1 MKKSKQEIKQI
12 ANYITT
18 QEGKYMF
25 SQTEI
30 CKLFGVC
37 RYTARDICENLAPIT
52 QGRVKKY
59 FILDVLEYL
68 YSEKH

>member
-30 CKLFGVC
+30 CKLIGVSKDTG
-37 RYTARDICENLAPIT
+37 REICKNLPPVT
-52 QGRVKKY
+52 QGHIKKY